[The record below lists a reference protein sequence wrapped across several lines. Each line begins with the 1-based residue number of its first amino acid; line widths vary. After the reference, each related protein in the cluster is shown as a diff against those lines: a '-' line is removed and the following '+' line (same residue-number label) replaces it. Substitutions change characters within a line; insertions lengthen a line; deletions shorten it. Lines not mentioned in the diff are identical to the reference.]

1 MRKVKVYVTLKENV
15 LDPQGSAV
23 EHALHSLNYKSVAHV
38 RIGKYMELLVDDTQG
53 DFEKTVQE
61 VCEKVL
67 SNPVIEDYTY
77 EIGEVVS
84 E

>member
-1 MRKVKVYVTLKENV
+1 
-15 LDPQGSAV
+15 
-23 EHALHSLNYKSVAHV
+23 
-38 RIGKYMELLVDDTQG
+38 MELLVDENVENMDETIK
-53 DFEKTVQE
+53 EM
-61 VCEKVL
+61 CEKIL

>member
-23 EHALHSLNYKSVAHV
+23 EHALHSLGYQAVSHV
-38 RIGKYMELLVDDTQG
+38 RIGKYMELLVDENVENMDETIK
-53 DFEKTVQE
+53 EM
-61 VCEKVL
+61 CEKIL
-67 SNPVIEDYTY
+67 SNPVIEGYTY

>member
-15 LDPQGSAV
+15 LDPQGSAAL
-23 EHALHSLNYKSVAHV
+23 HALHSLDYKSVSDV
-38 RIGKYMELLVDDTQG
+38 RIGKYMELVVDETQG
-53 DFEKTVQE
+53 NIDDVVKEM
-61 VCEKVL
+61 CEKIL